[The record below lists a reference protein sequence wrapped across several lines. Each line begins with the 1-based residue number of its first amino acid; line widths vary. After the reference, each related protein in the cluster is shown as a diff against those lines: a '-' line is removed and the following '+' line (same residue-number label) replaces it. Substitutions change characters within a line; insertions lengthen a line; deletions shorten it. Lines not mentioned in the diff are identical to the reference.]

1 MQSSPRNAPET
12 VKKLSDAAFER
23 EENISEETKANR
35 SAKIS
40 ANRTGR
46 KLSEE
51 HKAAISEANR
61 GVPKSRIRC
70 EHCSE
75 EFAPTAFNRYHGD
88 NCIER
93 TGLSDIYGEEGNLL
107 TWAKANK
114 QKHKAINQTKEDKR
128 KESREIVAKWV
139 RKECAN
145 KTPNEKQFKSQRV
158 EQVADIL

>member
-40 ANRTGR
+40 
-46 KLSEE
+46 
-51 HKAAISEANR
+51 EANR
-61 GVPKSRIRC
+61 GVQKSRTRC
-70 EHCSE
+70 KHCSE

-93 TGLSDIYGEEGNLL
+93 TGLSDICDDEGNLL
-107 TWAKANK
+107 TWSKANK
-114 QKHKAINQTKEDKR
+114 QKHKAINQTNEDKR

-139 RKECAN
+139 RKECDN
-145 KTPNEKQFKSQRV
+145 KTPNEKSTTLIK
-158 EQVADIL
+158 IKI